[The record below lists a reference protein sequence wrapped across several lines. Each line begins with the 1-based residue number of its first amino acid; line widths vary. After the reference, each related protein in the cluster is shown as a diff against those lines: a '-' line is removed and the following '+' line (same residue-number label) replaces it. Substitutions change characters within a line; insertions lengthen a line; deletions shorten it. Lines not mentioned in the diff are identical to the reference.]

1 MTLMPTFPR
10 LLPQRFHLSCLCCLS
25 LLCALPLGNAWAGT
39 AVPPPSASA
48 EPATPAATPHK
59 ATAVAVAQAPDRAD
73 SADDAEGAE
82 AAPQSAREVIE
93 QVSERE
99 SAPLYSRRLWTAAA
113 DDWQRVAPQARAAL
127 HDFWQA
133 LRAPFADGG
142 ARVWIGLLAA
152 LLFWC
157 AAAWAVPRLTSRLRP
172 RLPEGR
178 VRRSLPALLNVVG
191 ITLVSSLA
199 VTGVEQALQ
208 WGGAADAQALTILQ
222 PLLAMVVFA
231 AFMISLG
238 RNVLS
243 CQDGGWRLP
252 NIPDEVA
259 VSMRHVPLLL
269 AVAAAVTTGL
279 EIVSQRLVNAQG
291 SAAALGSAALT
302 LFLCAVMGSV
312 WSRLGLALRRDV
324 AEQSETQ
331 RVDERHLFVLRA
343 VVLVGW
349 GLIIASVLATLLGYF
364 AAGSFLIKQTLWGC
378 VVLVFVYLL
387 ATASGDVI
395 DAYLRGNGPAG
406 IRFSRRL
413 GLEPR
418 KVDQMGALVYGAV
431 RLLLIIGAVLLLAA
445 PYGLGP
451 AELFGR
457 LHPRTAMIAI
467 GQLRFGPADLIKA
480 LLVFLAVMLATR
492 LFGRWFSRRYLPT
505 TRLDPGMRSSLA
517 SVAGY
522 VGVVVAISMAL
533 AAMGIG
539 LEKITWIAS
548 ALTVGIGFGLQAIV
562 QNFISGLILLAER
575 PVRVGDWVVVG
586 DAEGDVRRINVR
598 ATEITTAD
606 RTTVLV
612 PNSELITKVVRNRT
626 LTRSEG
632 LVKILLPLPA
642 ATTDIEKTFSI
653 IREVIAANADV
664 LKRPEPAVTIEEVRD
679 NGKIFINVSVYV
691 EGPRRVAAVRSA
703 LLYEILRRLPGEG
716 VPLA

>member
-1 MTLMPTFPR
+1 MTPSVPRHRLRSRLFCLLLM
-10 LLPQRFHLSCLCCLS
+10 
-25 LLCALPLGNAWAGT
+25 CALP
-39 AVPPPSASA
+39 AVAAAASA
-48 EPATPAATPHK
+48 
-59 ATAVAVAQAPDRAD
+59 APEVTE
-73 SADDAEGAE
+73 ADDT
-82 AAPQSAREVIE
+82 PTTREVIE

-99 SAPLYSRRLWTAAA
+99 SAPLYSRRLWSAASR
-113 DDWQRVAPQARAAL
+113 DWQRSAPRVQAGL
-127 HDFWQA
+127 HAFWQA
-133 LRAPFADGG
+133 LRDPFAHGG
-142 ARVWIGLLAA
+142 ARVWIGLIAA

-157 AAAWAVPRLTSRLRP
+157 GAVWAVPRLTARLRP

-191 ITLVSSLA
+191 VTLVSSLA
-199 VTGVEQALQ
+199 ITGIEQALQ
-208 WGGAADAQALTILQ
+208 WGGAADAQALAILQ

-243 CQDGGWRLP
+243 CNDGGWRLP

-259 VSMRHVPLLL
+259 ASMRHVPQMLAI
-269 AVAAAVTTGL
+269 AVAVATGL
-279 EIVSQRLVNAQG
+279 EIVSQRFLTTQG
-291 SAAALGSAALT
+291 SASALASAALT
-302 LFLCAVMGSV
+302 LFLCTVMASV
-312 WSRLGLALRRDV
+312 WSRLALALRNDV
-324 AEQSETQ
+324 AEQSDTQ

-406 IRFSRRL
+406 IRLSRRL

-418 KVDQMGALVYGAV
+418 KVDQIGALVYGAV
-431 RLLLIIGAVLLLAA
+431 RLLLIIGALLLLAA

-467 GQLRFGPADLIKA
+467 GQLRFGPADVVKA

-642 ATTDIEKTFSI
+642 ATTDIEKTFAI
-653 IREVIAANADV
+653 IREIIAANADV
-664 LKRPEPAVTIEEVRD
+664 LKRPEPAVMVEEVRD
-679 NGKIFINVSVYV
+679 NGKVFINVSVYV
-691 EGPRRVAAVRSA
+691 EGPRRVANVRSA
-703 LLYEILRRLPGEG
+703 LLYEILRRLPAEG

>member
-1 MTLMPTFPR
+1 MTLKTQFSR
-10 LLPQRFHLSCLCCLS
+10 WLWHGLCLW
-25 LLCALPLGNAWAGT
+25 LLCGSLAAANAATHANAPPALQASTTTQP
-39 AVPPPSASA
+39 VPPIAPPLADTA
-48 EPATPAATPHK
+48 TEATP
-59 ATAVAVAQAPDRAD
+59 
-73 SADDAEGAE
+73 DDA
-82 AAPQSAREVIE
+82 PQTAREVIE
-93 QVSERE
+93 QVSERV
-99 SAPLYSRRLWTAAA
+99 SAPLYSRRLWSAAA
-113 DDWQRVAPQARAAL
+113 EDWQRAAPAVQASL
-127 HDFWQA
+127 LQFWQA
-133 LRAPFADGG
+133 LRQPFAEGG
-142 ARVWIGLLAA
+142 ARVWLGILAA
-152 LLFWC
+152 VLFWC
-157 AAAWAVPRLTSRLRP
+157 GAAWSVPRLTARLRP

-199 VTGVEQALQ
+199 VTGVEQAMQ
-208 WGGAADAQALTILQ
+208 WGGGSDAAALAMLQ
-222 PLLAMVVFA
+222 PLLGMVVFA
-231 AFMISLG
+231 AFMVSLG

-243 CQDGGWRLP
+243 CNDGGWRLP

-269 AVAAAVTTGL
+269 AIAAAVATGL
-279 EIVSQRLVNAQG
+279 EILSQRLLPAQG
-291 SAAALGSAALT
+291 AASAVISAALT
-302 LFLCAVMGSV
+302 LFLCAVLASV
-312 WSRLGLALRRDV
+312 WSRLALALRNDV
-324 AEQSETQ
+324 AEQSESK

-343 VVLVGW
+343 VVLIGW

-364 AAGSFLIKQTLWGC
+364 AAGSFLVKQTLWGC

-406 IRFSRRL
+406 IRLSRRL

-418 KVDQMGALVYGAV
+418 KVDQIGALVYGVV
-431 RLLLIIGAVLLLAA
+431 RLLLIIGALLLLAA

-467 GQLRFGPADLIKA
+467 GQLRFGPADVVKA

-492 LFGRWFSRRYLPT
+492 LFGHWFSRRYLPT

-533 AAMGIG
+533 AAMGVG

-575 PVRVGDWVVVG
+575 PVRVGDWVIVG

-598 ATEITTAD
+598 ATEITMAD

-612 PNSELITKVVRNRT
+612 PNSEFITKVVRNRT

-642 ATTDIEKTFSI
+642 ATTDIEKTFAI
-653 IREVIAANADV
+653 MREVIAANPDV
-664 LKRPEPAVTIEEVRD
+664 LKRPEPAVMVEEVRD
-679 NGKIFINVSVYV
+679 NGKVFINVSVYV
-691 EGPRRVAAVRSA
+691 DGPRRVAAVRSA
-703 LLYEILRRLPGEG
+703 LLYEILRRLPAEG